1 VTRLR
6 DFDQTRANAS
16 VQRDA
21 RSPLEARATTLEAL
35 GAERFDVLVI
45 GGGITGAGVARD
57 AAMRG
62 LRVALVERDD
72 FASGTSSR
80 SSRLIHGGV
89 RYLEHGHLHLVFE
102 ACRERATLLRIA
114 PHLVRPLA
122 FTWPVYAGAR
132 VPFWKLE
139 AGLTLYDTL
148 SLFRTVALH
157 RPLGASGVRAAE
169 PQLSASGLRGGA
181 RYWDARTDDA
191 RLTLATARSAE
202 RAGAVVANHV
212 AAESLLRD
220 ASGRVRGAVLRD
232 GILGAT
238 IECEARVVVNATGPW
253 SDALTRLADPGAPA
267 AVLGSKGVHVLV
279 PRERVGNVGAVT
291 LLSPLDGR
299 VMFVLP
305 SDAHAIIG
313 TTETPAEQGPDDV
326 RASQSDV
333 DYLLA
338 SANLFFPDARL
349 TTADV
354 LSAWAGLRPLAAP
367 LGDGNLGSA
376 SREHSIVRE
385 PSGLVTVT
393 GGKLTTYRSM
403 AADVVDRVQREL
415 GVTVTHAGTD
425 VEPLPGGSLNARA
438 LDTERD
444 RAVAATGDE
453 SVAHRLVGAHGDRWH
468 DVWSLAEQRAELG
481 ERIAAPLPYLAA
493 EIVYAVQREMAWTIG
508 DLLIRRT
515 HVAFETR
522 DNGLAASRV
531 VSELAGAALGWSDA
545 ERARQLAAYATEV
558 RRIFAVEMPDR

>member
-1 VTRLR
+1 
-6 DFDQTRANAS
+6 
-16 VQRDA
+16 
-21 RSPLEARATTLEAL
+21 
-35 GAERFDVLVI
+35 
-45 GGGITGAGVARD
+45 
-57 AAMRG
+57 
-62 LRVALVERDD
+62 
-72 FASGTSSR
+72 
-80 SSRLIHGGV
+80 
-89 RYLEHGHLHLVFE
+89 
-102 ACRERATLLRIA
+102 
-114 PHLVRPLA
+114 
-122 FTWPVYAGAR
+122 
-132 VPFWKLE
+132 
-139 AGLTLYDTL
+139 
-148 SLFRTVALH
+148 
-157 RPLGASGVRAAE
+157 
-169 PQLSASGLRGGA
+169 
-181 RYWDARTDDA
+181 
-191 RLTLATARSAE
+191 
-202 RAGAVVANHV
+202 
-212 AAESLLRD
+212 
-220 ASGRVRGAVLRD
+220 
-232 GILGAT
+232 
-238 IECEARVVVNATGPW
+238 
-253 SDALTRLADPGAPA
+253 
-267 AVLGSKGVHVLV
+267 VHVLV

-338 SANLFFPDARL
+338 SANLFFPEARL

-415 GVTVTHAGTD
+415 GVAVTHAATD
-425 VEPLPGGSLNARA
+425 VEPLPGGLLDARA
-438 LDTERD
+438 LDIERD
-444 RAVAATGDE
+444 RAFAATGDE
-453 SVAHRLVGAHGDRWH
+453 SIAQRLVGAHGDRWR
-468 DVWSLAEQRAELG
+468 DVWSLTEQRPELG
-481 ERIAAPLPYLAA
+481 ERIAPPLPYLGA

-522 DNGLAASRV
+522 DNGLAASRA